1 MARGSSNPNSNLFST
16 EGYIQSWAAH
26 NTYYAARIAAASPN
40 FLIAGGLSSTSQYTD
55 FRVGNQYTKAALYS
69 GIVNVGGYGP
79 LFGSAPGDS
88 IRASPNY
95 AAKDAN
101 LNYLGMRKAGKADK
115 NIDYAGGRSI
125 IPGAAFTPSRSKTG
139 RYSANKLSKFMAAQ
153 GGGGPSQNLLRYRNR
168 GGGIS
173 DSTRSWKSTLTQSTG
188 SQKGKSGFSQSSV
201 DTTGEKYAT
210 KETAMGA
217 NMYDTDERVRGERFE
232 RSWAGYKELSP
243 HSSNAHFF
251 GISGLAQMYRPDEKP
266 QGGDARRNKVRL

>member
-1 MARGSSNPNSNLFST
+1 MARGSYQPGFNQFSS
-16 EGYIQSWAAH
+16 EGYMQSWAAH
-26 NTYYAARIAAASPN
+26 NTYYATRIAAATPVSEQ
-40 FLIAGGLSSTSQYTD
+40 AGWMTTSQYRD
-55 FRVGNQYTKAALYS
+55 FILGNQYTNAAVYS
-69 GIVNVGGYGP
+69 GVVNVGGYGP
-79 LFGSAPGDS
+79 LFGSAPGDKV
-88 IRASPNY
+88 RASPNY

-101 LNYLGMRKAGKADK
+101 LNVFGFRKAERADT

-125 IPGAAFTPSRSKTG
+125 IPGQAFVPSRSKTG
-139 RYSANKLSKFMAAQ
+139 RYGPNKLSKFMAAQ
-153 GGGGPSQNLLRYRNR
+153 GSGGDSPEMLRYRNR

-188 SQKGKSGFSQSSV
+188 SQKGASGFSQSSV

-251 GISGLAQMYRPDEKP
+251 GISGLAQMYKPDEKP
-266 QGGDARRNKVRL
+266 QGGDARRNKVKF